1 MTIRRL
7 MIGFTFLLWGII
19 VMMSGAF
26 RAFGPILIVVGIARI
41 LRRLNERSVYEEE
54 EEIRDGFR
62 PYHFKDEA
70 EILAEK
76 YEGKNAAWK

>member
-1 MTIRRL
+1 MTVRRL

-19 VMMSGAF
+19 VLMSGAF

-41 LRRLNERSVYEEE
+41 LRSVYEEE
-54 EEIRDGFR
+54 EEIRDDFR

-76 YEGKNAAWK
+76 HEGKNAAWK